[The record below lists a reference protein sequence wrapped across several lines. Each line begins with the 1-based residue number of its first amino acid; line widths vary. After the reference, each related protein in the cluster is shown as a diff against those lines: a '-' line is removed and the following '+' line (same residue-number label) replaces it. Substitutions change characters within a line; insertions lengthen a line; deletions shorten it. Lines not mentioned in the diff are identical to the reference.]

1 MKYTKEA
8 EQQLVLDYQSGVPLE
23 EIAKALLVP
32 KKSVI
37 AKLSSLGVYRR
48 KTYLTK
54 RGETPRSKA
63 EVVDSISELLDR
75 DPQLLESLEKAN
87 KSVLLLLETALLPK

>member
-8 EQQLVLDYQSGVPLE
+8 EKQLVLDYQSGVTVE
-23 EIAKALLVP
+23 ELATVLAVP
-32 KKSVI
+32 KKSII

-63 EVVDSISELLDR
+63 EVVDSISELLDK
-75 DPQLLESLEKAN
+75 DPEALESLEKAN
-87 KSVLLLLETALLPK
+87 KNVLLLLEAALLE